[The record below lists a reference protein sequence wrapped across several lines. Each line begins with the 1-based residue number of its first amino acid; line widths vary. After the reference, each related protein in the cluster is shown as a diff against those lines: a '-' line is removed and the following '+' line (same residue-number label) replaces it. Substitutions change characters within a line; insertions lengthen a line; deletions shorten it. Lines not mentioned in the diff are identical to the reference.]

1 MEAIVDESHLLA
13 TVRAWRAIKL
23 TDTDH
28 RLKVL
33 FICTHNSARSQ
44 MAEGILNSLYGDLF
58 EAFSAGN
65 EPTSVN
71 PLAITAL
78 SEIGIDI
85 SHSRSKHVNEFLGK
99 EIDYVVTLCNDV
111 KENCPFFPG
120 AKEYIHHGFDD
131 PADGSFSGLALAAF
145 RRVRDE
151 LRDWIAA
158 EFSDKRA
165 TSSHQLSFEL
175 KGTP

>member
-1 MEAIVDESHLLA
+1 LEEIVDESRLLA
-13 TVRAWRAIKL
+13 TVRAWRTIKL
-23 TDTDH
+23 TNTDH

-44 MAEGILNSLYGDLF
+44 MAEGILNSLYEDLF
-58 EAFSAGN
+58 EAFSAGS
-65 EPTSVN
+65 EPTEVN
-71 PLAITAL
+71 PLAITVL

-85 SHSRSKHVNEFLGK
+85 SHSRSKHVNEFLGR

-120 AKEYIHHGFDD
+120 AKEYIHQRFDD
-131 PADGSFSGLALAAF
+131 PADGSFSGSALVAF

-158 EFSDKRA
+158 EFGERTA
-165 TSSHQLSFEL
+165 MGSHQLSFEL
-175 KGTP
+175 K